1 MNEEEFYGGWEKK
14 QKNKNKKKNLD
25 KQTKF
30 LNHEAAQKHNFLNV
44 RRTIAR
50 KKWIRKLKKP
60 LGNMLFYK
68 LT

>member
-1 MNEEEFYGGWEKK
+1 MQDERKSK
-14 QKNKNKKKNLD
+14 RMKIKKKNLD

-50 KKWIRKLKKP
+50 KKWIRKSKKP

>member
-1 MNEEEFYGGWEKK
+1 MKDERKSK
-14 QKNKNKKKNLD
+14 RMKLKKKNLD

-60 LGNMLFYK
+60 LGNILFYK

>member
-1 MNEEEFYGGWEKK
+1 MKDERKSK
-14 QKNKNKKKNLD
+14 RMKLKKKNLD
-25 KQTKF
+25 KQTMF

-60 LGNMLFYK
+60 LGNI
-68 LT
+68 